1 MRLRACA
8 WGIRRASGSSEQR
21 KSSAPL
27 PSRPGT
33 RRALLNACVGVGIS
47 FHPSHTGNGRFNL
60 PTMSGPAAA
69 TAVVKAAKEFLG
81 DRITTNATLR
91 AHHAHGQD
99 TQPPVLPDAVAFIE
113 TTDEVARV
121 LALCHLHS
129 VPVVPWG
136 AGTSLEGHVTPVRGG
151 ITLDLSRMTRI
162 IDVSQ
167 PDMDC
172 RIEAGVTREQ
182 LNTHLRDMGL
192 FFPVDPGTAACTIG
206 GMCATRASGTNAVR
220 YGTIR
225 ENVLGLTVALADGR
239 VIRTGGRTRKSAA
252 GYDLT
257 RLFIGS
263 EGTLG
268 VISEVQLRLHGIPE
282 AISAATCQFPTLRGA
297 VETVIAIL
305 QCGIPVARMEL
316 LDEVQMGA
324 CIAYSKLEGL
334 EALPTLFF
342 EFHGTTT
349 AVTEQAQQAEDIAAS
364 FEGRAFRWATEA
376 SERGRLWQARHD
388 AYWACLALKP
398 GHNGI
403 ATDAIV
409 PISRLDEAVLG
420 AKEDIAASGLTAP
433 IVGHVGDGNFHT
445 VILVP
450 PEPDGLTRAWE
461 LDRKIVA
468 RALALGGSCSG
479 EHGIGIG
486 KRGFLE
492 QEVGAEALAVMR
504 SLKAT
509 LDPVGILNP
518 GKIFLN

>member
-1 MRLRACA
+1 MPTQLETVIEGARA
-8 WGIRRASGSSEQR
+8 
-21 KSSAPL
+21 
-27 PSRPGT
+27 
-33 RRALLNACVGVGIS
+33 
-47 FHPSHTGNGRFNL
+47 
-60 PTMSGPAAA
+60 
-69 TAVVKAAKEFLG
+69 FLG
-81 DRITTNATLR
+81 ERITTNAALR
-91 AHHAHGQD
+91 EHHAHGQD
-99 TQPPVLPDAVAFIE
+99 TQPPVLPDAVAFVE
-113 TTDEVARV
+113 TSDEAARV
-121 LALCHLHS
+121 LALCNAAH
-129 VPVVPWG
+129 VPVVAWG

-162 IDVSQ
+162 LDVSQ

-182 LNTHLRDMGL
+182 LNTHLRDAGL
-192 FFPVDPGTAACTIG
+192 FFPVDPGTSACTIG

-239 VIRTGGRTRKSAA
+239 VIRTGGRVRKSAA

-268 VISEVQLRLHGIPE
+268 IITEIQLRLHGIPE
-282 AISAATCQFPTLRGA
+282 AMSSATCQFSTLREA

-305 QCGIPVARMEL
+305 QHGIPVARMEL

-324 CIAYSKLEGL
+324 CVAYSKLEGL
-334 EALPTLFF
+334 EPLPSLFF
-342 EFHGTTT
+342 EFHGTEA
-349 AVTEQAQQAEDIAAS
+349 AVAEQAQQAEEIAS
-364 FEGRAFRWATEA
+364 GYNGRGFRWATDA
-376 SERGRLWQARHD
+376 AERNKLWQARHD
-388 AYWACLALKP
+388 ALWACLALKP
-398 GHNGI
+398 GYRGI

-420 AKEDIAASGLTAP
+420 AKQDIAASGLTAP

-450 PEPDGLTRAWE
+450 PEPDGLARAWD
-461 LDRKIVA
+461 LDKKIVA

-479 EHGIGIG
+479 EHGVGIG
-486 KRGFLE
+486 KREFLIQEHGE
-492 QEVGAEALAVMR
+492 QALAVMR
-504 SLKAT
+504 SVKQA
-509 LDPVGILNP
+509 LDPRGILNP